1 MMKHLKKSDAFPVED
16 GRIKSIWIGAGIVKL
31 VFEAWNCRQFV
42 LIFGGADYV
51 KSDHAVDEDIGEYK
65 VSAAGEG
72 KKLHSFYSA
81 WEHDAAILEIAAE
94 SVRIYQAVN
103 GK

>member
-1 MMKHLKKSDAFPVED
+1 MMRLKKSDACPVED
-16 GRIKSIWIGAGIVKL
+16 GRIKSIWIGTGIVKL
-31 VFEAWNCRQFV
+31 VFEAWNSRQFV
-42 LIFGGADYV
+42 LIFDGADCV
-51 KSDHAVDEDIGEYK
+51 KSSHAVDEDIGEYK
-65 VSAAGEG
+65 VSVAGEG

-81 WEHDAAILEIAAE
+81 WEYDTAILEIAAE

>member
-1 MMKHLKKSDAFPVED
+1 MMRLKKSDAFPVED
-16 GRIKSIWIGAGIVKL
+16 GRIKSIWIGTGIVKL
-31 VFEAWNCRQFV
+31 VFEAWNRRQFV
-42 LIFGGADYV
+42 LIFDGADCV
-51 KSDHAVDEDIGEYK
+51 KSYHAVDEDIGEYK
-65 VSAAGEG
+65 VSVAGEV

-81 WEHDAAILEIAAE
+81 WEYDTAILEIAAE

>member
-1 MMKHLKKSDAFPVED
+1 MMRLKKSDAFPVED
-16 GRIKSIWIGAGIVKL
+16 GRIKSIWIGTGIVKL
-31 VFEAWNCRQFV
+31 VFEAW
-42 LIFGGADYV
+42 ADCV
-51 KSDHAVDEDIGEYK
+51 KSSHAVDEDIGEYK
-65 VSAAGEG
+65 VSVAGEG

-81 WEHDAAILEIAAE
+81 WEYDTAILEIAAE